1 MQGLMKS
8 GIAERFEVAHLDTS
22 DHRGIANVGR
32 VDLRNIGL
40 ALKHGAQ
47 FAWLLLRHRPRLV
60 YLPVARNR
68 VGFLR
73 DALFLVPAR
82 LTRRRVVVHFHSWD
96 FEEFRRRESGWIRAL
111 VGLAFGR
118 STHVIVLADSLRG
131 AFGPLVQPERVHV
144 VANGVRDS
152 GVGLPAGQRPPTVLH
167 LSTLWSEKGAF
178 DVLELARRSRSKQ
191 STARFVLAGPW
202 YDDAERAEAEE
213 LVRRE
218 ELDDLVELT
227 GPVRGAAKDQLV
239 RDASVVV
246 LPSRW
251 EGQPLVLLE
260 AFAAGTPVVA
270 SRVGAVPD
278 TVADGVEGFLV
289 EPGNVAQLEDRVDKL
304 LADPDLRSEFGEA
317 ARRRY
322 ERDYSVERFG
332 VQMTEL
338 LVRIASDERQLV
350 SGVESESR
358 APSV

>member
-1 MQGLMKS
+1 MQGLLKG
-8 GIAERFEVAHLDTS
+8 GITDRFDVVHVDTS

-32 VDLRNIGL
+32 VDLRNIVL

-73 DALFLVPAR
+73 DALFLLPAR
-82 LTRRRVVVHFHSWD
+82 LTRRHVVVHFHSWD
-96 FEEFRRRESGWIRAL
+96 FEEFRRRERAWMRVL
-111 VGLAFGR
+111 IGLAFGR
-118 STHVIVLADSLRG
+118 NTHVIVLADSLRG
-131 AFGPLVQPERVHV
+131 AFGALVQSEHVHV
-144 VANGVRDS
+144 VANGVRDT
-152 GVGLPAGQRPPTVLH
+152 GLGLPAGERPPTVLH
-167 LSTLWSEKGAF
+167 LSTLWTEKGAF

-191 STARFVLAGPW
+191 SGARFVLAGPW
-202 YDDAERAEAEE
+202 YDDAERGEAEE

-218 ELDDLVELT
+218 ELDDRVEFT
-227 GPVRGAAKDQLV
+227 GPVRGASKDQLL
-239 RDASVVV
+239 RDAAVVL

-289 EPGNVAQLEDRVDKL
+289 EPGNVAQMEDRVTKL
-304 LADPDLRSEFGEA
+304 LGDPDLRSEFGEA

-322 ERDYSVERFG
+322 EADYSVERFG
-332 VQMTEL
+332 TQMTEL

-350 SGVESESR
+350 PGVESTSS
-358 APSV
+358 A